1 MFFYVYLICTI
12 NSKGDLISYVGYTN
26 NVKKRL
32 SFHNQ
37 GKGAKFTRG
46 RRWKLLY
53 KKRFLTK
60 KKAMQFEYVLKK
72 DRIKRNKIKS
82 RF

>member
-12 NSKGDLISYVGYTN
+12 NFKGNLISYVGYTN
-26 NVKKRL
+26 NIKKRL
-32 SFHNQ
+32 SIHNQ

-60 KKAMQFEYVLKK
+60 KKAMQFEYLLKK
-72 DRIKRNKIKS
+72 DRITRNKIKS

>member
-12 NSKGDLISYVGYTN
+12 NSKGNLISYVGYTN

-82 RF
+82 KF

>member
-26 NVKKRL
+26 NVIKRL

>member
-12 NSKGDLISYVGYTN
+12 TSKGNLISYVGYTN
-26 NVKKRL
+26 NIKKRL